1 MGEGV
6 NVTSWAR
13 IDTKLVQG
21 YRDDLRFTINRLG
34 TLAMLIFRLRGDL
47 NDKRRTDS
55 RSRFE
60 NIGGY

>member
-1 MGEGV
+1 M
-6 NVTSWAR
+6 TSWPR